1 MYKLKAAIKDL
12 KLIREYINEAR
23 LNIDNSD
30 ELLDILSN
38 IDDLANHANSAVA
51 GLKSDSKNYYLL
63 CKKISYR

>member
-1 MYKLKAAIKDL
+1 MERRILMYKLIAAIKDL
-12 KLIREYINEAR
+12 KLIREYVNEAR

-51 GLKSDSKNYYLL
+51 GLKSDS
-63 CKKISYR
+63 R